1 MQYDFSLQEAVDV
14 MLHEDGWMQG
24 NNFDKNT
31 FLSYGRANNYFVLNN
46 AGFRTDFMDDEL
58 CKKTIE
64 VWNTIIDLFADTN
77 LTNQKYWFI
86 DYLCLN
92 SVRDTGSYINRC
104 SKRDYLKEYQR
115 VRK

>member
-1 MQYDFSLQEAVDV
+1 MGIFQIGREDKRCSTIFSLQEAVDV

-46 AGFRTDFMDDEL
+46 AGFRTDFIDDEL

-64 VWNTIIDLFADTN
+64 V
-77 LTNQKYWFI
+77 
-86 DYLCLN
+86 
-92 SVRDTGSYINRC
+92 
-104 SKRDYLKEYQR
+104 
-115 VRK
+115 